1 MITSLRHVGL
11 VVNDL
16 EAALKFWCGA
26 MGFVVTRQM
35 EEFGPHI
42 DAMMG
47 LQDVRVTTS
56 KLSAPDGNILE
67 LLSFHSHPDKTH
79 WAGQPYSTG
88 LTHIALTV
96 SDLNETYI
104 ELKKFGVIFPA
115 EPQISLDGTAKVIY
129 AKGPEG
135 VLIELVE
142 ILSK

>member
-35 EEFGPHI
+35 EEVGPHI

-47 LQDVRVTTS
+47 LRDVRVTTS

-67 LLSFHSHPDKTH
+67 LLCFHSHPDKTS
-79 WAGQPYSTG
+79 WVGQPYSTG
-88 LTHIALTV
+88 FTHIALTV
-96 SDLNETYI
+96 NNLNDTYA
-104 ELKKFGVIFPA
+104 ELKKSGVIFPA
-115 EPQISLDGTAKVIY
+115 EPQVSLDGTAKVIY

>member
-96 SDLNETYI
+96 SDLNET
-104 ELKKFGVIFPA
+104 FFPIRDCAA
-115 EPQISLDGTAKVIY
+115 EECGRETPAAWY
-129 AKGPEG
+129 ARIVRPEQSH
-135 VLIELVE
+135 VT
-142 ILSK
+142 KPAAPKT